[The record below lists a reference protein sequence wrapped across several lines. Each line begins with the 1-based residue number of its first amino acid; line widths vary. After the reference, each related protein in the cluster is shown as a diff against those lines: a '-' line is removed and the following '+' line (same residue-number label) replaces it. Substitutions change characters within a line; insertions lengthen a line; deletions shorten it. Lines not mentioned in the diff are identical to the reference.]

1 VIRALFGG
9 SFDPIHA
16 GHVAIVDLLL
26 DRGLATVVHVAPA
39 WRSPHK
45 LAGATTP
52 AQVRLELVRLALA
65 DRPHAVVEDRE
76 IRRRGSSFTV
86 TTLAGLAADHP
97 GDRWRLVI
105 GADQAAAF
113 RSWREPERLL
123 ALAEP
128 VVVARGP
135 LQLDPLLAGRAL
147 IIDDFAHPASG
158 TAIRGELARGR
169 LPGPEL
175 LPPDV
180 AARIQAAG
188 LYGYRAAPAAP
199 REDRT

>member
-1 VIRALFGG
+1 MIRALFGG

-26 DRGLATVVHVAPA
+26 DRGLADVVHVVPA

-45 LAGATTP
+45 QAGATAP
-52 AQVRLELVRLALA
+52 ALVRLELVRLALA
-65 DRPHAVVEDRE
+65 GRPHVLVEDRE
-76 IRRRGSSFTV
+76 IRRRGRSFTV

-97 GDRWRLVI
+97 ADRWRLVI
-105 GADQAAAF
+105 GADQAATF
-113 RSWREPERLL
+113 RNWREPERLL

-128 VVVARGP
+128 VVIARGP
-135 LQLDPLLAGRAL
+135 TPLDPLLIASAL
-147 IIDDFAHPASG
+147 VIDDFAHPASG
-158 TAIRGELARGR
+158 TAIREELARGG
-169 LPGPEL
+169 LPQPEL
-175 LPPDV
+175 LPPEV

-188 LYGYRAAPAAP
+188 LYGYHAAPAAP